1 MGAEG
6 VNPRLAQHFTGATSF
21 LVVKLISDT
30 IASVASSILLLHI
43 ACQLLYYS
51 KTSNH
56 GRESVPPYPAF
67 LPGRLDQT
75 DNNKN
80 NS

>member
-43 ACQLLYYS
+43 AS
-51 KTSNH
+51 PA
-56 GRESVPPYPAF
+56 SVLQQNIQSWA
-67 LPGRLDQT
+67 
-75 DNNKN
+75 
-80 NS
+80 

>member
-6 VNPRLAQHFTGATSF
+6 ANPGSPSAFTGATSF
-21 LVVKLISDT
+21 LVVKLISDI

-43 ACQLLYYS
+43 VSQPLYYS

-56 GRESVPPYPAF
+56 GRESAPPCPAF
-67 LPGRLDQT
+67 LPGD
-75 DNNKN
+75 
-80 NS
+80 